1 MVSTEFHKKFNSYVK
16 TATEDNNFSHYQTVK
31 QIYLSKV
38 MGNLQNSFRM
48 DQLEKPEEVDPQQ
61 DRQIKHRY

>member
-1 MVSTEFHKKFNSYVK
+1 
-16 TATEDNNFSHYQTVK
+16 
-31 QIYLSKV
+31 

-48 DQLEKPEEVDPQQ
+48 DQLEKLEEVDPQQ